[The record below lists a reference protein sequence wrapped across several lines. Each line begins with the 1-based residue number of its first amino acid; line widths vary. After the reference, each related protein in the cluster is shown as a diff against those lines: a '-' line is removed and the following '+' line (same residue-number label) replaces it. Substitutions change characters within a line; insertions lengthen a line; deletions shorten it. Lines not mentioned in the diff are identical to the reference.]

1 VSADHLPDDWA
12 RALGPVLAS
21 TQHRALDDFLTARAA
36 VGAAIYPS
44 AADRFRAFH
53 LTPLAAVEVVI
64 LGQDPYHRPGQ
75 AHGLSFSVPPGV
87 RPPPSLAN
95 IFKELVSDLGI
106 ARADHGCLDHWARQG
121 VLLLNT
127 VLTVE
132 EGKPASHRNR
142 GWERLTDAAIA
153 AVAARSQPSVFMLW
167 GAHAQR
173 KADLIDPARHLVLKA
188 AHPSP
193 LSAYAGF
200 FGSRPFSQ
208 ANAFLSAH
216 CRRPIDWSLSPADC
230 GQPSVASE
238 PAGQVDC

>member
-1 VSADHLPDDWA
+1 M
-12 RALGPVLAS
+12 
-21 TQHRALDDFLTARAA
+21 
-36 VGAAIYPS
+36 
-44 AADRFRAFH
+44 
-53 LTPLAAVEVVI
+53 
-64 LGQDPYHRPGQ
+64 
-75 AHGLSFSVPPGV
+75 

-95 IFKELVSDLGI
+95 IFKELASDLGI
-106 ARADHGCLDHWARQG
+106 ARADHGCLDRWARQG

-142 GWERLTDAAIA
+142 GWEQLTDAAIA

-216 CRRPIDWSLSPADC
+216 GRRPIDWSLSPVDC
-230 GQPSVASE
+230 GQPSVAPE